1 MALWLSTSD
10 IIAIFTHVFKTIVF
24 KHNFH
29 YYLLLFVAPPVCYS
43 EVETSNRVNGVQS
56 PAVVSPS
63 YLYSEVLP
71 RSQRVQPSPAA
82 SVPAAASADHLD
94 AQV

>member
-71 RSQRVQPSPAA
+71 RSQRVLPSPAA
-82 SVPAAASADHLD
+82 GVRAAASADHLD